1 MRFRW
6 VVGMLILPSL
16 AFWIVRLQGKPAGV
30 LSNTVAVVQ
39 VDPHHPG
46 TLLAGTATAM
56 LFRTEDAGNSWKQLV
71 FPAALHATLHAVLI
85 DPINPSTY
93 FVALS
98 SEIPLY
104 AGLFRSLDKGATWQ
118 KVGDLSRKQ
127 VWSLAS
133 WPVDGRVMAA
143 GAQDGVYISR
153 DEGKT
158 WNHIAEQST
167 EPRPVVSLAFDV
179 VNSDTLYAGTPHLAW
194 KTTDG
199 AKTWR
204 LIHRGMKEDSDIFSI
219 AVDAF
224 DPSNLFVG
232 TCGGIYKS
240 HDGGVTWAN
249 LAKAAGT
256 ESRTYVIARAPLS
269 SSIIFAGTSEGL
281 LQSLNAG
288 TTWHWLSRQAV
299 WSIAFDS
306 ANPGRM
312 YVASNTGILR
322 SDDGGSHFTE
332 ANQGIYGNPL
342 ASAVR

>member
-6 VVGMLILPSL
+6 VAGMLILPSL
-16 AFWIVRLQGKPAGV
+16 AFWIVRLQGKPAGL

-56 LFRTEDAGNSWKQLV
+56 LFRTQDAGNSWKQLV
-71 FPAALHATLHAVLI
+71 FPPALHATLHAVLV
-85 DPINPSTY
+85 DPVNPSTY

-98 SEIPLY
+98 SETPLY
-104 AGLFRSLDKGATWQ
+104 AGLFRSVDEGATWQ
-118 KVGDLSRKQ
+118 KVSDLSRKQ

-133 WPVDGRVMAA
+133 WAVDGRVMAA

-153 DEGKT
+153 DEGQT
-158 WNHIAEQST
+158 WNHTAEQSAG
-167 EPRPVVSLAFDV
+167 PRPVVSLAFDV
-179 VNSDTLYAGTPHLAW
+179 VNSYTLYAGTPHLAW
-194 KTTDG
+194 KTIDG

-204 LIHRGMKEDSDIFSI
+204 LIQRGMKEDSDIFSI

-240 HDGGVTWAN
+240 HDGGVTWAT

-256 ESRTYVIARAPLS
+256 ESRTYVVARAPLS

-281 LQSLNAG
+281 LQSPNAG
-288 TTWHWLSRQAV
+288 STWRWLSRQAV

-306 ANPGRM
+306 AKPGRM

-332 ANQGIYGNPL
+332 ASQGIYGNSL
-342 ASAVR
+342 ASTVR